1 MVFANIW
8 KKEHTLAKRIIFAGN
23 NICTT
28 NQNRLNTKIMKAIKS
43 FGYSMMLILSAVTLF
58 SSCGAG
64 APKQSKELVLA
75 EGDNATLTNDGE
87 YTTITFPETLTDADR
102 AIYDTDLMGYL
113 AKINAPISTDGHQW
127 DGFSIYYYMH
137 NTTQWLHKGIYEDPA
152 IIKVTDIAKLV
163 IANDYTYLRNFNT
176 KMVLKNKDKE
186 TKNDNSYQE
195 EIQFGHN
202 YYYYIEVVL
211 RDR

>member
-1 MVFANIW
+1 
-8 KKEHTLAKRIIFAGN
+8 
-23 NICTT
+23 
-28 NQNRLNTKIMKAIKS
+28 MKTIKN
-43 FGYSMMLILSAVTLF
+43 FGYSMLLILCAVTLF

-64 APKQSKELVLA
+64 APKKSKDLVLA
-75 EGDNATLTNDGE
+75 EGDNAILTNDGD
-87 YTTITFPETLTDADR
+87 YTTIVFPEKLTDADR

-113 AKINAPISTDGHQW
+113 EMINAPISTDGQSW

-137 NTTQWLHKGIYEDPA
+137 NSTQWLHKGIYSDPA
-152 IIKVTDIAKLV
+152 IIKVADIAKLV

-176 KMVLKNKDKE
+176 KMTLKNNDKE
-186 TKNDNSYQE
+186 AKNDSGYQQ

-211 RDR
+211 RD